1 MCNWIMND
9 RGAIAMYAPN
19 EPEPKRLWISLIYK
33 NNTNGIL
40 VPVPHS
46 PKGMR
51 ANWYLGASLY
61 LETIAILIYIPLVEH
76 DVHSKDSIMD
86 INQRLSMYHE
96 LRICSPTTKNLLILI
111 PDKIN
116 NGVSLFFKVLNNI
129 CMRSR
134 SGLLLV

>member
-1 MCNWIMND
+1 MNFF
-9 RGAIAMYAPN
+9 N
-19 EPEPKRLWISLIYK
+19 LK

-40 VPVPHS
+40 VPIPHS

-134 SGLLLV
+134 SGLLLF